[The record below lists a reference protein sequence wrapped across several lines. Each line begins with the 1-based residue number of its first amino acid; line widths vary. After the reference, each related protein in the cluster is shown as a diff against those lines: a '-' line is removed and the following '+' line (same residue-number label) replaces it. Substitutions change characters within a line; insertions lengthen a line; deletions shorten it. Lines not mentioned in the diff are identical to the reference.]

1 MTKSADRSARLYG
14 RLLLLYPDDLR
25 RDYGAEMILAF
36 HGDIE
41 SARRDAGVRGVLR
54 VWRCAASEVLRLA
67 LPAQLASPAV
77 LVPALLFAFTFVTI
91 SFEMMLALRH
101 AHPSAS
107 TFFRAIM
114 PAFPL
119 LSFVTPVIGLGAVW
133 VCRGSETLS
142 LGLCDPPYRER

>member
-1 MTKSADRSARLYG
+1 MTNSADWSGRLYG

-25 RDYGAEMILAF
+25 RDYGAEMVLAF
-36 HGDIE
+36 HDDME

-54 VWRCAASEVLRLA
+54 VWGCALSEVLRLA
-67 LPAQLASPAV
+67 LPAHLASPAV
-77 LVPALLFAFTFVTI
+77 LVPALVFAFTLATI

-101 AHPSAS
+101 APSAS
-107 TFFRAIM
+107 AFFHAIM

-119 LSFVTPVIGLGAVW
+119 LSFITPVIALGAVW
-133 VCRGSETLS
+133 ICHGSETLS

>member
-1 MTKSADRSARLYG
+1 MTNFADWSVRLYG
-14 RLLLLYPDDLR
+14 RILLLYPDDLC

-36 HGDIE
+36 RDDME

-54 VWRCAASEVLRLA
+54 VWRCTLSEVMRLA
-67 LPAQLASPAV
+67 VPAHLASPAV
-77 LVPALLFAFTFVTI
+77 LVPAMEFAFTLATI

-107 TFFRAIM
+107 AFFHAIM

-119 LSFVTPVIGLGAVW
+119 LSFVTPVIALGAVW
-133 VCRGSETLS
+133 ICHGTETLS
-142 LGLCDPPYRER
+142 LGLCDPPHRER